1 MMGFKEQTWKITLYK
16 RELQPDGRVAD
27 IEIESFDRARPKQ
40 ASGHIQRFARSVV
53 VCNRYREGSPHWWSC
68 FRRKRTLSGART

>member
-1 MMGFKEQTWKITLYK
+1 MMGFKERTWKITLYK

-40 ASGHIQRFARSVV
+40 ASGNIQRFARSVV
-53 VCNRYREGSPHWWSC
+53 VCNGYREGSPHLWIA
-68 FRRKRTLSGART
+68 FVAKEL